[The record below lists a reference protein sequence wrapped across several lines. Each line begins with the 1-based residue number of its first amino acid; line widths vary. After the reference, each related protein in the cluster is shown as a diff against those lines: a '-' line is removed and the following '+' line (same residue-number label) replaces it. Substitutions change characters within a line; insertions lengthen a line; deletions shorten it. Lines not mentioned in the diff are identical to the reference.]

1 MDEKD
6 TKVDAEIDRLIAL
19 HADKA
24 YAVALRITGDP
35 SEAGDVV
42 QEAFLRAMR
51 YFKTYDPSLPFDA
64 WLNQILRN
72 VWLTSLRKE
81 AAHRSVSLSAKVDE
95 DSASLED
102 ALADAEPGPER
113 WAQAREDSDRV
124 QAALARL
131 TPAMRAAVA
140 LVDLEGSSREEAAAA
155 LGCSLTALDVR
166 LHRGR
171 QRLKE
176 LLS

>member
-1 MDEKD
+1 
-6 TKVDAEIDRLIAL
+6 VDAEIDRLIAL

-24 YAVALRITGDP
+24 YAVALRMTGNSAD
-35 SEAGDVV
+35 AGDVV

-51 YFKTYDPSLPFDA
+51 YFDKYDPTLPFEA
-64 WLNQILRN
+64 WFNAIMRN
-72 VWLTSLRKE
+72 VYLSSLRQTSSR
-81 AAHRSVSLSAKVDE
+81 RSVSLSAKVDE

-113 WAQAREDSDRV
+113 WAEARDSSDHVR
-124 QAALARL
+124 AALTRL
-131 TPAMRAAVA
+131 SESQRMAVVM
-140 LVDLEGSSREEAAAA
+140 VDLEGAAREEAAAA
-155 LGCSLTALDVR
+155 LGCSLAALDVR

-171 QRLKE
+171 QKLKE

>member
-1 MDEKD
+1 
-6 TKVDAEIDRLIAL
+6 VDAEIDRLIAL

-35 SEAGDVV
+35 TVAGDVV
-42 QEAFLRAMR
+42 QEAFLRAMK
-51 YFKTYDPSLPFDA
+51 YFATYDPSLPFEA

-72 VWLTSLRKE
+72 VYLTSLRKE
-81 AAHRSVSLSAKVDE
+81 AARRSVSLTAKADE

-102 ALADAEPGPER
+102 ALADEGPGPER
-113 WAQAREDSDRV
+113 WAEARENTDRV
-124 QAALARL
+124 QAALSRL
-131 TPAMRAAVA
+131 TPPLRLAVA
-140 LVDLEGSSREEAAAA
+140 MVDLEGSPREEAAAA
-155 LGCSLTALDVR
+155 LGCSLSALDVR

>member
-1 MDEKD
+1 M
-6 TKVDAEIDRLIAL
+6 DAEIDRLIAL

-35 SEAGDVV
+35 TEAGDVV

-51 YFKTYDPSLPFDA
+51 YFETYDPTLPFEG
-64 WLNQILRN
+64 WLNRILRN
-72 VWLTSLRKE
+72 VYLTSLRKE
-81 AAHRSVSLSAKVDE
+81 AARRSVSLTGRADE

-102 ALADAEPGPER
+102 ALADAGPGPER
-113 WAQAREDSDRV
+113 WAEARENTDRV
-124 QAALARL
+124 QAALAAL
-131 TPAMRAAVA
+131 TPPLRLAVA
-140 LVDLEGSSREEAAAA
+140 MVDLEGSPREEAAAA
-155 LGCSLTALDVR
+155 LGCSLAALDVR

-171 QRLKE
+171 QKLKE

>member
-1 MDEKD
+1 M

-24 YAVALRITGDP
+24 YAVALRMTGNSTD
-35 SEAGDVV
+35 AGDVV

-51 YFKTYDPSLPFDA
+51 YFEQYDSTRPFEA
-64 WLNQILRN
+64 WLNQIMRN
-72 VWLTSLRKE
+72 VFLTTLRKE
-81 AAHRSVSLSAKVDE
+81 AARRSVSLSAKVTE
-95 DSASLED
+95 DAASLED
-102 ALADAEPGPER
+102 VLPETGPGPER
-113 WAQAREDSDRV
+113 QAQARDESERV
-124 QAALARL
+124 QAALTRL
-131 TPAMRAAVA
+131 SPTLRMAVA
-140 LVDLEGSSREEAAAA
+140 MVDLEGSSREEAAAA
-155 LGCSLTALDVR
+155 LGCSLSALDVR

>member
-1 MDEKD
+1 
-6 TKVDAEIDRLIAL
+6 VDAEIDRLIAL

-35 SEAGDVV
+35 TVAGDVV
-42 QEAFLRAMR
+42 QEAFLRAMK
-51 YFKTYDPSLPFDA
+51 YFATYDPTLPFEA

-72 VWLTSLRKE
+72 VYLTSLRKE
-81 AAHRSVSLSAKVDE
+81 AARRSVSLTAKADE

-102 ALADAEPGPER
+102 ALADAGPGPER
-113 WAQAREDSDRV
+113 WAEARENTDRV
-124 QAALARL
+124 QAALSRL
-131 TPAMRAAVA
+131 TPPLRLAVA
-140 LVDLEGSSREEAAAA
+140 MVDLEGAPREEAAAA
-155 LGCSLTALDVR
+155 LGCSLSALDVR